1 MALGS
6 LVNFSPGVKHKRLK
20 SPSLSI
26 NTDVFDDG
34 RIPTDV
40 HNESDSG
47 DTVDDPK

>member
-6 LVNFSPGVKHKRLK
+6 LVNLSPGVKHKRLK
-20 SPSLSI
+20 SPSLFI
-26 NTDVFDDG
+26 NTDVFDDE

-47 DTVDDPK
+47 DAVDDLK